1 MRTICVLCVAAL
13 LPCAARA
20 SGGDAFASRCER
32 EMKPMLAVRA
42 HEAQFD
48 VFENL
53 SSKVLNTRVNYAR
66 ASQLTLGMTSGTTR
80 TEILLDAPSLR
91 DQTGQHECASPRI
104 DVDLS
109 YNPVQ
114 VYVAREF
121 HKQSCAYRT
130 VYEHEMRHVQLYRAN
145 LPVLEQRV
153 REALQQRYGAN
164 PLYGAPGS
172 ALARLED
179 DVDHWLRPFIRA
191 QLDEVEHQQTLLD
204 TPEET
209 FRLSHACLGEVEQAM
224 GSSF

>member
-1 MRTICVLCVAAL
+1 MRTIYVLCAAL
-13 LPCAARA
+13 LPCVAHAGAAD
-20 SGGDAFASRCER
+20 GAFASRCER
-32 EMKPMLAVRA
+32 EMKPVLEVRA

-48 VFENL
+48 VYETL

-66 ASQLTLGMTSGTTR
+66 ASQLTMGMTSGTTR
-80 TEILLDAPSLR
+80 TEILIDAPALR
-91 DQTGQHECASPRI
+91 DKSGKHECASPHI

-130 VYEHEMRHVQLYRAN
+130 VYEHEMKHVQVYRDN
-145 LPVLEQRV
+145 LPVLEKRV
-153 REALQQRYGAN
+153 REALEERYAGR
-164 PLYGAPGS
+164 PIYGAPGS
-172 ALARLED
+172 AITRLED

-191 QLDEVEHQQTLLD
+191 QLEEVEHQQTLLD
-204 TPEET
+204 NPEET
-209 FRLSHACLGEVEQAM
+209 FRLSHACLGEVEHAM